1 MRRSSAAD
9 RSSHRRARRTAAPRW
24 RVRMAS
30 RVSIAATS
38 VTATAMMTR
47 TRRGPAP
54 RGVDHNELAR
64 IPHVD
69 SERLSH
75 ISGLMAR
82 GPTVE

>member
-1 MRRSSAAD
+1 
-9 RSSHRRARRTAAPRW
+9 
-24 RVRMAS
+24 MAS
-30 RVSIAATS
+30 RISIAATS

-47 TRRGPAP
+47 TRRRPAP

-75 ISGLMAR
+75 ISG
-82 GPTVE
+82 